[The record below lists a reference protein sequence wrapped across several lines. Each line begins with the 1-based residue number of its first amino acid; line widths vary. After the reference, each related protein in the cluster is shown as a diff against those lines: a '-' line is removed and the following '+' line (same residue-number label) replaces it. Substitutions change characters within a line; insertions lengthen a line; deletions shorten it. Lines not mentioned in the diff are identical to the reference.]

1 MSAWPVIGDGPKMFQ
16 WQKLKLA
23 MAVRAKNAHYR
34 MAHIQRRHWNAVA
47 KANGMGEDFESVI
60 QQFIT
65 QAPHVIEA
73 VSARLPAGFPTVV
86 SEPIFNGLLAQ
97 TKRLG

>member
-1 MSAWPVIGDGPKMFQ
+1 
-16 WQKLKLA
+16 
-23 MAVRAKNAHYR
+23 
-34 MAHIQRRHWNAVA
+34 
-47 KANGMGEDFESVI
+47 MGEDFESVI

>member
-1 MSAWPVIGDGPKMFQ
+1 
-16 WQKLKLA
+16 
-23 MAVRAKNAHYR
+23 MAVGAKNAHYR
-34 MAHIQRRHWNAVA
+34 MADIQRWHWNAVA
-47 KANGMGEDFESVI
+47 KANGMGEDFEPVI

-65 QAPHVIEA
+65 QSPRVLEA
-73 VSARLPAGFPTVV
+73 VSARLPAGFPTAV

>member
-1 MSAWPVIGDGPKMFQ
+1 MFQ

-23 MAVRAKNAHYR
+23 MAVRSRNAHCR
-34 MAHIQRRHWNAVA
+34 MAHIQRRHWNAAA
-47 KANGMGEDFESVI
+47 KANGLGEDFEPVI

-65 QAPHVIEA
+65 QTPRVVDAL
-73 VSARLPAGFPTVV
+73 SARLPAGFPTAV

-97 TKRLG
+97 TKRLDVGTN